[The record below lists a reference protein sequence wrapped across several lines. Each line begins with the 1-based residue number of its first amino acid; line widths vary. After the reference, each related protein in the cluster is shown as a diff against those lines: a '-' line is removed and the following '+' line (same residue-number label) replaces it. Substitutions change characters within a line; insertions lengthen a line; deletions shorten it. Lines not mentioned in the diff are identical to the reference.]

1 MTVDRLVIRGGTIAD
16 GAGGEP
22 FEGDVEV
29 VDGLIT
35 RVGCVEGAHGRE
47 IDARGL
53 LVTPGFVD
61 VHTHYDGHLTWGERI
76 LPSSLH
82 GVTTIVAGNCGVGFA
97 PCRAADRERLVRLM
111 EGVEDIP
118 GPVFDEGLPWSWES
132 FPEYLDFLGPRRF
145 DVDVAAFLPH
155 APLRISVMG
164 DRAMRREPATEL
176 DLRQMRQIAAD
187 AVRAGAAGFST
198 SRIANHRSSDG
209 SNTPMF
215 GAATEELVQIACGLG
230 DAGRGLLQ
238 VVAGFTDPPNDFE
251 VLRQMARQSGRPLS
265 ASLAQSHERPQVWR
279 EVLRRM
285 EAATSEGLDI
295 SAQVYGRAIGML
307 MGLNLAMNPFSFHPT
322 YARLARL
329 PLDERVAAL
338 RSPEVR
344 AALLDEQPQADGPI
358 DERAMKRAI
367 DLEGIYEL
375 GDPPHYEPR
384 AGQSIAERAR
394 GLGCRP
400 GELALD
406 LLVADGGRRVLMR
419 PLHNYADR
427 NLEACREMLLHPNCR
442 LGLADGGA
450 HCGYICDAG
459 YPTFMLAY
467 WTRDRAHGERLPL
480 GAVVKALSR
489 DAAQLVGMDD
499 RGLIAPGCKADM
511 NVIDYDR
518 LQCGVPY
525 IATDLPGG
533 GRRLLQDATG
543 YVATLV
549 SGVLTYEQGEAS
561 GALPGRLVRCGQE
574 GR

>member
-1 MTVDRLVIRGGTIAD
+1 MTSDRLVIRGGTIAD

-35 RVGCVEGAHGRE
+35 RVGRVDGAGARE

-76 LPSSLH
+76 LPSSMH
-82 GVTTIVAGNCGVGFA
+82 GVTSIVAGNCGVGFA
-97 PCRAADRERLVRLM
+97 PCRAQDRERLVRLM

-132 FPEYLDFLGPRRF
+132 FPGYLDFLGTRRF

-164 DRAMRREPATEL
+164 DRAIRREPATDD
-176 DLRQMRQIAAD
+176 DLRQMRQMAAE
-187 AVRAGAAGFST
+187 AMRAGATGFST
-198 SRIANHRSSDG
+198 SRIVNHRSSDG

-215 GAATEELVQIACGLG
+215 GAATEELVQIACGLR

-238 VVAGFTDPPNDFE
+238 VVAGFTDPANDFE
-251 VLRQMARQSGRPLS
+251 VLRQMALQSGRPLS
-265 ASLAQSHERPQVWR
+265 ASLAQSHDRPQAWR
-279 EVLRRM
+279 EVLRM
-285 EAATSEGLDI
+285 IGAASSEGLDI
-295 SAQVYGRAIGML
+295 TAQVYGRAIGML
-307 MGLNLAMNPFSFHPT
+307 LGLNLAVNPFSFHPT
-322 YARLARL
+322 YLRLARL
-329 PLDERVAAL
+329 PLDERNAAM
-338 RSPEVR
+338 RTPEVR
-344 AALLDEQPQADGPI
+344 AALLAERPHADGPI
-358 DERAMKRAI
+358 DERAMRRAT
-367 DLEGIYEL
+367 DLDGIYEL
-375 GDPPHYEPR
+375 GDPPDYEPLP
-384 AGQSIAERAR
+384 GQSIAARAR
-394 GLGCRP
+394 ALGRRP
-400 GELALD
+400 EDLALD

-427 NLEACREMLLHPNCR
+427 NLEACREMLLHPQCR

-480 GAVVKALSR
+480 GSVVKALSR
-489 DAAQLVGMDD
+489 DAATLAGMND
-499 RGLIAPGCKADM
+499 RGLIAPGCKADI

-549 SGVLTYEQGEAS
+549 SGVITQANDAPTGE
-561 GALPGRLVRCGQE
+561 LPGRLVRCT
-574 GR
+574 

>member
-1 MTVDRLVIRGGTIAD
+1 VTSDRLVIRGGTIAD

-35 RVGCVEGAHGRE
+35 RVGRVDGAGARE

-76 LPSSLH
+76 LPSSMH
-82 GVTTIVAGNCGVGFA
+82 GVTSIVAGNCGVGFA
-97 PCRAADRERLVRLM
+97 PCRAQDRERLVRLM

-132 FPEYLDFLGPRRF
+132 FPGYLDFLGTRRF

-164 DRAMRREPATEL
+164 DRAIRREPATDD
-176 DLRQMRQIAAD
+176 DLRQMRQMAAE
-187 AVRAGAAGFST
+187 AMRAGATGFST
-198 SRIANHRSSDG
+198 SRIVNHRSSDG

-215 GAATEELVQIACGLG
+215 GAATEELVQIACGLR

-238 VVAGFTDPPNDFE
+238 VVAGFTDPANDFE
-251 VLRQMARQSGRPLS
+251 VLRQMALQSGRPLS
-265 ASLAQSHERPQVWR
+265 ASLAQSHDRPQAWR
-279 EVLRRM
+279 EVLRM
-285 EAATSEGLDI
+285 IGAASSEGLDI
-295 SAQVYGRAIGML
+295 TAQVYGRAIGML
-307 MGLNLAMNPFSFHPT
+307 LGLNLAVNPFSFHPT
-322 YARLARL
+322 YLRLARL
-329 PLDERVAAL
+329 PLDERNAAM
-338 RSPEVR
+338 RTPEVR
-344 AALLDEQPQADGPI
+344 AALLAERPHADGPI
-358 DERAMKRAI
+358 DERAMRRAT
-367 DLEGIYEL
+367 DLDGIYEL
-375 GDPPHYEPR
+375 GDPPDYEPLP
-384 AGQSIAERAR
+384 GQSIAARAR
-394 GLGCRP
+394 ALGRRP
-400 GELALD
+400 EDLALD

-427 NLEACREMLLHPNCR
+427 NLEACREMLLHPQCR

-480 GAVVKALSR
+480 GSVVKALSR
-489 DAAQLVGMDD
+489 DAATLAGMND
-499 RGLIAPGCKADM
+499 RGLIAPGCKADI

-549 SGVLTYEQGEAS
+549 SGVITQANDAPTGE
-561 GALPGRLVRCGQE
+561 LPGRLVRCT
-574 GR
+574 